1 MRRLSARLYM
11 TVASLSFLA
20 SSFAS
25 IHGAVTSMY
34 LLHAPMRA
42 HMDSSASGAL
52 NSVMYRSTFS
62 GRPSA
67 RAIMGSSSSGTGQVG
82 AGTTPP
88 KYLSIMLTVR
98 ESRLPRSFARSE
110 FMR

>member
-11 TVASLSFLA
+11 TVASLSFFA

-34 LLHAPMRA
+34 LLQAPMRA

-67 RAIMGSSSSGTGQVG
+67 RAIMGSSSSGTGRAG

-88 KYLSIMLTVR
+88 KYLSIMLIVR